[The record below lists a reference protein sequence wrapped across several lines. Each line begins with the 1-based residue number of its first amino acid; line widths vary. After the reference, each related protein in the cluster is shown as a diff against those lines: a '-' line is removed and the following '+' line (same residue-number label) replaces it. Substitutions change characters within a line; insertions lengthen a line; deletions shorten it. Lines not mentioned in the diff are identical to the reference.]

1 MQLWS
6 LRLSVETWFSSMKG
20 SILGTAMTFYVYL
33 ISSKDKKE
41 QFHMLVTNDIKK
53 RIRLHNNSKGA
64 KFTKGRIWKLK
75 YFKSYNSKDAMRE
88 EYKLKKNSKLR
99 NILKD

>member
-1 MQLWS
+1 
-6 LRLSVETWFSSMKG
+6 
-20 SILGTAMTFYVYL
+20 MTFYVYL
-33 ISSKDKKE
+33 ITSKNKKITISY
-41 QFHMLVTNDIKK
+41 VGYTNDIKK

-75 YFKSYNSKDAMRE
+75 YFKSYNSKNEAMRE

-99 NILKD
+99 NILKKD